1 MSGAIL
7 RKTRGFTLIELLVVI
22 AIIGLMIGLLLPAVQ
37 SARESARRNN
47 YVSKLRQIALAA
59 LNFHDA
65 RGRFPTGVVIA
76 GGSSSGGG
84 ICTTGVTSF
93 GPPWTIMILP
103 FIEQQTLYDTFD
115 VVNGQF
121 AGQFSIQGGY
131 SQAAKQR
138 VRNPTFECPSDPNA
152 ASANMLSNYLAVSGG
167 CSGTSDTGCC
177 ATSLYGPK
185 YQSNNGIFFTN
196 SSISVK
202 DVTDGTSKTFL
213 LGETK
218 YMPLRAV
225 NPSYWAAWSC
235 GYYMGG
241 ATDVN
246 TSTMSVVLD
255 PINSSTLDPGKGG
268 AANGTYK
275 ESSRMFGSN
284 HPGGTHHALADGA
297 VRFVMETMDMSMY
310 RAMARRADG
319 LPSGDGGL

>member
-1 MSGAIL
+1 MNGAIL
-7 RKTRGFTLIELLVVI
+7 KKIRGFTLVELLVVI
-22 AIIGLMIGLLLPAVQ
+22 AIIGLLVGLLLPAVQ
-37 SARESARRNN
+37 SARESARRSNCVN
-47 YVSKLRQIALAA
+47 KLRQISLAV

-65 RGRFPTGVVIA
+65 RARFPTGAVIA

-84 ICTTGVTSF
+84 ICTMGVTRF
-93 GPPWTIMILP
+93 GAPWTIMILP
-103 FIEQQTLYDTFD
+103 FIEQQTLYDSFD
-115 VVNGQF
+115 LNGEF
-121 AGQFSIQGGY
+121 AGMFSIEGGR
-131 SQAAKQR
+131 SQAAKQQ
-138 VRNPTFECPSDPNA
+138 VRNPTFECSSDPNA
-152 ASANMLSNYLAVSGG
+152 TSANMLSNYLAVSGG

-177 ATSLYGPK
+177 ATAQYGPK

-218 YMPLRAV
+218 FMPLSAI
-225 NPSYWAAWSC
+225 NGAYWSAWSS
-235 GYYMGG
+235 GYYNPGG
-241 ATDVN
+241 GTDVN
-246 TSTMSVVLD
+246 TPTMAVALD
-255 PINSSTLDPGKGG
+255 PINASTLNPGKGQ
-268 AANGTYK
+268 GTYK
-275 ESSRMFGSN
+275 ETSKMFGSN